1 MLTYT
6 DLISIPTFEERLEFL
21 RTDGKPSELTFDE
34 LRFLN
39 QSFYNS
45 RRWKLVR
52 ASVVARDL
60 GFDLAIPG
68 REIFGRVIVHHMN
81 PLIPKDIYLNSEK
94 ALDSEFL
101 VTVSHDT
108 HQAIHFGP
116 PKGAITFDII
126 EERFLGDTNL
136 W

>member
-6 DLISIPTFEERLEFL
+6 DLIMISTFEERLEFL
-21 RTDGKPSELTFDE
+21 RTDETSSEITFNE

-45 RRWKLVR
+45 IGWKVIR
-52 ASVVARDL
+52 KEVIARDL
-60 GFDLAIPG
+60 GFDLGIPG
-68 REIFGRVIVHHMN
+68 REIFGKVIVHHMN

-94 ALDSEFL
+94 ALDPEFL
-101 VTVSHDT
+101 ITVSNDT
-108 HQAIHFGP
+108 HRTIHYGYISPNF
-116 PKGAITFDII
+116 I
-126 EERFLGDTNL
+126 EERVLGDTKL

>member
-1 MLTYT
+1 MLTYS
-6 DLISIPTFEERLEFL
+6 DLITIPTFEERVDFL

-45 RRWKLVR
+45 RTWKRVR
-52 ASVVARDL
+52 TSVIARDL

-68 REIFGRVIVHHMN
+68 REIFGRVLVHHMN
-81 PLIPKDIYLNSEK
+81 PLIPKDLYLFSEK
-94 ALDSEFL
+94 ALDPEFL
-101 VTVSHDT
+101 VTVSHNT
-108 HQAIHFGP
+108 HQAIHFGSD
-116 PKGAITFDII
+116 TVDII
-126 EERFLGDTNL
+126 VDRFSGDTKL

>member
-6 DLISIPTFEERLEFL
+6 NLITIPTFEERVDFL
-21 RTDGKPSELTFDE
+21 RTDRKPSELTFDE

-45 RRWKLVR
+45 RSWKIVR
-52 ASVVARDL
+52 ASVIARDL

-68 REIFGRVIVHHMN
+68 REIFGRVLVHHMN
-81 PLIPKDIYLNSEK
+81 PLIPKDLYLFSEK
-94 ALDSEFL
+94 ALNPEFL
-101 VTVSHDT
+101 VTVSLNT
-108 HQAIHFGP
+108 HQAIHFGCD
-116 PKGAITFDII
+116 TVDII
-126 EERFLGDTNL
+126 VDRFSGDTKL

>member
-6 DLISIPTFEERLEFL
+6 DLIMIPTFEDRLEFL
-21 RTDGKPSELTFDE
+21 RTDGMPSELTFAD

-45 RRWKLVR
+45 RSWKIVR
-52 ASVVARDL
+52 ESVIARDL

-68 REIFGRVIVHHMN
+68 YEISGRVIVHHMN
-81 PLIPKDIYLNSEK
+81 PLIPKDIYFNSEK

-101 VTVSHDT
+101 VTVSNDT
-108 HQAIHFGP
+108 HLAIHFGSRIP
-116 PKGAITFDII
+116 ANFED
-126 EERFLGDTNL
+126 RFSGDTNL